1 MNAAASSTPPP
12 TPVSVVQRQ
21 LEAYNARDLD
31 AFMAVMADDVVA
43 VDAETG
49 ALIAEG
55 AAALR
60 LRYEQRFSTPV
71 HCELLG
77 GWGRGRY
84 LYCLGRGVHWL
95 FMCVF
100 SLSRARSLA
109 LLSLFAEGVVPSLSL
124 CVFRAL
130 PTWLSP
136 QHSRRDRPADTQQA
150 ASSWARWW

>member
-1 MNAAASSTPPP
+1 MNAAAAAWPPLPTPP

-60 LRYEQRFSTPV
+60 PRYEQRFSTPV

-77 GWGRGRY
+77 ASLLLLLIMLAGVLNGLRVCVCLCVCVCATLLAGR
-84 LYCLGRGVHWL
+84 
-95 FMCVF
+95 
-100 SLSRARSLA
+100 
-109 LLSLFAEGVVPSLSL
+109 SLFAIFSVP
-124 CVFRAL
+124 C
-130 PTWLSP
+130 P
-136 QHSRRDRPADTQQA
+136 QQTAPNPPSF
-150 ASSWARWW
+150 